1 MSRKNMLGEAL
12 SMLCRGGARPMT
24 RAGVLFALMMSF
36 ALFVPAA
43 IAQTGGAGGIQGT
56 VTDSTGAVV
65 PDAVV
70 TATAESTNVA
80 TSRTSSSAGLYTISP
95 LIPDSYTVT
104 VLAKGFNVLKQQ
116 HIVVTGLN
124 LTGFN
129 ATLQVGGTE
138 QIVMVSEAP
147 PALETTNATLGNVID
162 NRNYESLPLIMN
174 GQQRDPTAFATLAP
188 GAQGGTRVPI
198 FAGTGNFLGE
208 VYLDGIPTTTA
219 NQQGDNRVI
228 VNSIPVESVDQLR
241 VISSGPSAEYQGAG
255 AIAFTTKSG
264 GNQYHGQVVDLVR
277 NTIFDTWGFTAPAA
291 TKPGPNGTVIPAGK
305 PVEHQN
311 ELSISAGGP
320 IPFTRHKGFFFANYD
335 KYHGRNGVNPA
346 QFTVPTILM
355 KQGDF
360 TELGSKPVL
369 FDPTTNNCPTP
380 STCTRQP
387 YMGMKNGVPTAN
399 VIPSSAISAI
409 SQYEQKFMP
418 DPTSPPGVIANNYL
432 AGGIPTGFD
441 NWEITAK
448 IDYDLTAS
456 QRVSFFYSHGLRQS
470 VGYGA
475 NLPLPYT
482 ASATS
487 SISPTVLIF
496 EHSIVLTPHMVNQ
509 FVYGY
514 TRFPQP
520 VTAPTDNL
528 APYRA
533 GPDVGIGNLPQG
545 QSSNNFPGSAF
556 AATTAFPAGQSP
568 WTENGAADAT
578 HNVVPNAYTLVDNL
592 QWTKGKHSMTFG
604 FQTQWLQD
612 NTSSISG
619 PSSIYT
625 QNWNGNSTANYV
637 GTSLNST
644 ATGYSYAS
652 FLLGAVN
659 SAGSGIQ
666 AFDETGGRYHPW
678 SPYFQD
684 NWKVT
689 PKLTL
694 NLGLRWDYLPPYH
707 EVQDRFS
714 FFNTDAINPLTGT
727 PGQLEFAG
735 NRGADISCECRTP
748 VHTYWKNFGPRLG
761 LAYSVNDKTVIR
773 AGYSLAY
780 SRAGGVGGRAG
791 DSTGTGQAG
800 FTANLILP
808 AAVATGVNAG
818 PSYYLNDSSTFQA
831 AGLANSN
838 FGGPGFVL
846 PAPATPSAAVLTNGT
861 GNYVSNGKY
870 VTPGGAAGYADP
882 YLSGRAPEFSFY
894 NIGFQRSLTN
904 DLTITVN
911 YAGSQSHF
919 VGGAGVPDFWSG
931 QIDPVHVAAT
941 GSVLATDNAT
951 NILNAQATPA
961 NLAIAKAAD
970 PSINVPYP
978 QYAQAGA
985 LSSTATIGHMLR
997 PYPQYSSPPSPTW
1010 DNVANISY
1018 NSLQITLAQRT
1029 WKGLSYTLNYTYSK
1043 NLGDDSTNVRSAFA
1057 VPAAASS
1064 SGTAIPGN
1072 NRSSRGLTATDTPQ
1086 NLNIYGVDELPFGKG
1101 KWGSD
1106 NFLVRNIIGGWALS
1120 GIFTYSS
1127 GVPLQIIGSGC
1138 TTPTSGTCFP
1148 DINPN
1153 FTGSIRKNGSWGK
1166 GITAAHLNAISYL
1179 DSAAFQLP
1187 NTFALPANAAKT
1199 AVATTKI
1206 GNAPRSAALN
1216 AWAPSAYNLNMAV
1229 QRSFNITHERVRFIF
1244 RADCFNVSNKVTF
1257 GTGTT
1262 GIGQT
1267 WSSASSSTFGQITTA
1282 SGNRDWQFSGRVTF

>member
-1 MSRKNMLGEAL
+1 MGI
-12 SMLCRGGARPMT
+12 
-24 RAGVLFALMMSF
+24 

-43 IAQTGGAGGIQGT
+43 MAQTGGAGGIQGT

-70 TATAESTNVA
+70 TATAESSNVA

-104 VLAKGFNVLKQQ
+104 VLAKGFHVLKQQ
-116 HIVVTGLN
+116 HVVVTGLN

-129 ATLQVGGTE
+129 ATMEVGGTE
-138 QIVMVSEAP
+138 QVVTVSEAP

-174 GQQRDPTAFATLAP
+174 GQQRDPTAFAVLAP

-198 FAGTGNFLGE
+198 FAGTGNYLGE

-219 NQQGDNRVI
+219 NQQGDNRVV

-291 TKPGPNGTVIPAGK
+291 TKLGPNGTVIPAGK

-311 ELSISAGGP
+311 ELSISGGGP

-346 QFTVPTILM
+346 QFTVPTVLM
-355 KQGDF
+355 KRGDF
-360 TELGSKPVL
+360 TELGSSPVL
-369 FDPTTNNCPTP
+369 FDPTTNSCPT
-380 STCTRQP
+380 STACTRQP
-387 YMGMKNGVPTAN
+387 YMGMKNGLPTAN
-399 VIPSSAISAI
+399 VIPSSAISGI

-418 DPTSPPGVIANNYL
+418 DPTSPAGVISNNYL
-432 AGGIPTGFD
+432 AGGIPTGYD

-448 IDYDLTAS
+448 VDYDLTAS
-456 QRVSFFYSHGLRQS
+456 QRVSFFYSHGNRQS

-475 NLPLPYT
+475 SLPLPYT
-482 ASATS
+482 SGATS
-487 SISPTVLIF
+487 AISPTVLIF

-509 FVYGY
+509 FVYGF

-520 VTAPTDNL
+520 VTAPTDGV

-533 GPDVGIGNLPQG
+533 GPDIGIGNLPPG
-545 QSSNNFPGSAF
+545 QSSDNFPGSNF
-556 AATTAFPAGQSP
+556 AATTAFPSGQSP
-568 WTENGAADAT
+568 WTQGGATDAT

-604 FQTQWLQD
+604 LQTQWLQD
-612 NTSSISG
+612 NTSSLSG

-625 QNWNGNSTANYV
+625 QSWNGNSTANYV

-707 EVQDRFS
+707 EVEDRFS
-714 FFNTDAINPLTGT
+714 FFNTNAINPLTGS
-727 PGQLEFAG
+727 PGELQFAG

-808 AAVATGVNAG
+808 AAVSAGVNAA
-818 PSYYLNDSSTFQA
+818 PSYYLNNSSAFQA
-831 AGLANSN
+831 LGLANSN

-846 PAPATPSAAVLTNGT
+846 PAPATPSAAALTNGT

-870 VTPGGAAGYADP
+870 VTPGTAPGYADP

-919 VGGAGVPDFWSG
+919 VAGAGVPGFWSG
-931 QIDPVHVAAT
+931 QIDPAHVAAT

-961 NLAIAKAAD
+961 NLAIAMAAD
-970 PSINVPYP
+970 PSIKLPYT
-978 QYAQAGA
+978 QYGQAGA
-985 LSSTATIGHMLR
+985 LSATATVGHMLR

-1064 SGTAIPGN
+1064 TGFPIPGN
-1072 NRSSRGLTATDTPQ
+1072 NRADRGLTATDTPQ

-1106 NFLVRNIIGGWALS
+1106 NFLVRNIIGGWAIS

-1153 FTGSIRKNGSWGK
+1153 FSGPLRKNGSWGK

-1179 DSAAFQLP
+1179 NSAAFQLP

-1206 GNAPRSAALN
+1206 GDAPRSAALN
-1216 AWAPSAYNLNMAV
+1216 AWAPSSYNLNMAV
-1229 QRSFNITHERVRFIF
+1229 QRSFNITPERVRFIF

-1257 GTGTT
+1257 G
-1262 GIGQT
+1262 GISQT
-1267 WSSASSSTFGQITTA
+1267 WSSASSSTFGQITSA